1 MTEALLFSAVV
12 AAFIW
17 ALPYISG
24 YWAAAILLAASASFW
39 WHSETYSSAGLAGSE
54 FARAWRNWKIWW
66 AAPAALIVGLGW
78 GRMPNWQGGYHAAIY
93 CAWCVVQQLLYQ
105 NMVCKRLRE
114 STGPSWKN
122 RLLAGSLFGAVHLPN
137 PVLTPATV
145 VWGALSGY
153 LFEENPSVSAL
164 GLMQFLLSS
173 SLFWLTPLS
182 WNHAF
187 RVGPGYWLFH

>member
-1 MTEALLFSAVV
+1 MTEALIFSAAV

-17 ALPYISG
+17 ALPHISG
-24 YWAAAILLAASASFW
+24 YWAAVILVAAAASFW
-39 WHSETYSSAGLAGSE
+39 WHSETYASAGFAGPE

-78 GRMPNWQGGYHAAIY
+78 GRIPNLVTGYHAAGY

-114 STGPSWKN
+114 STGPSWKS
-122 RLLAGSLFGAVHLPN
+122 RILAGSLFGVVHLPN
-137 PVLTPATV
+137 PVLAPATFL
-145 VWGALSGY
+145 WGTISSY
-153 LFEENPSVSAL
+153 VFEESPSVPAV

-182 WNHAF
+182 WNHGF
-187 RVGPGYWLFH
+187 RVGPGYWMFH